1 MRSLRTLALHVAT
14 RIEEDDEYDYG
25 PYHSEIPIFSEYL
38 ARIGRLHDFITA
50 ALNLDDLTFSLGWD
64 NPKPPARLID
74 VVGDSTWNSLR
85 AASFTRISTNEKEL
99 VQIYE
104 RHTDSHREIRLD
116 TIRLH
121 KESWR
126 YLLQAVRKV
135 LNLEKATIAGQ
146 LSSDDPVETYFLDLP
161 PEINGGRKAAVGI
174 AVENCLVE
182 GGEGLLLDL
191 SLQAEG

>member
-1 MRSLRTLALHVAT
+1 MEF
-14 RIEEDDEYDYG
+14 IE
-25 PYHSEIPIFSEYL
+25 SSIFHPDQHEREG
-38 ARIGRLHDFITA
+38 AGA
-50 ALNLDDLTFSLGWD
+50 N
-64 NPKPPARLID
+64 
-74 VVGDSTWNSLR
+74 
-85 AASFTRISTNEKEL
+85 
-99 VQIYE
+99 YE

-174 AVENCLVE
+174 VVENCLVE
-182 GGEGLLLDL
+182 GGEGPLLDL

>member
-1 MRSLRTLALHVAT
+1 MRSLRTLALQVAT
-14 RIEEDDEYDYG
+14 HIEEDDEYDYD
-25 PYHSEIPIFSEYL
+25 PYHSEIPICPEYL

-50 ALNLDDLTFSLGWD
+50 ALNLDDLTFSLDWD

-99 VQIYE
+99 VQTYE

-182 GGEGLLLDL
+182 GGEGPLLDL